1 MPGGWRAAIVGW
13 LAVMTV
19 ACQRHVRLEFPDS
32 SPGEEF
38 VCQVTESQQERC
50 APRTVIDP
58 AQDNRQGTVFVILPR
73 ACQGKFHQIV
83 IHDAGSSTPQV
94 AVKCSPLENVIE

>member
-1 MPGGWRAAIVGW
+1 MASGWRSAVLVCVA
-13 LAVMTV
+13 LAST

-32 SPGEEF
+32 SPGEEY
-38 VCQVTESQQERC
+38 VCRVTESQQERC
-50 APRTVIDP
+50 EPRTVLD
-58 AQDNRQGTVFVILPR
+58 AARDNRQGTVFVILPR

-83 IHDAGSSTPQV
+83 IHDAGSTRPTV